1 MCHETYR
8 TINEILPSRSRLN
21 SVICKLSKWYS
32 VNEFGMVPS
41 GSNWMHSYG
50 HEGINIFLLNS
61 YVSFATHSLLMIIF
75 ILITITSIHF
85 RSNQAVPRPHQAQAL
100 TCSHTLF
107 RKYPGSWALRSCL
120 QIQVLFFYFFT
131 TEDVLVIPQQYLPKS
146 SRYFVRM
153 GMRMKYR
160 ALQVRAYRG

>member
-1 MCHETYR
+1 M
-8 TINEILPSRSRLN
+8 LSSRSRLN

-32 VNEFGMVPS
+32 VNEFGVVPS

-50 HEGINIFLLNS
+50 HEGINIFSLNS
-61 YVSFATHSLLMIIF
+61 YVSFSIHSLLVF
-75 ILITITSIHF
+75 ICLLVNITSINF

-100 TCSHTLF
+100 TCNHNLF
-107 RKYPGSWALRSCL
+107 RKYHGSWALRSCL

-131 TEDVLVIPQQYLPKS
+131 TEDALVIPQQYPPKL

-153 GMRMKYR
+153 GMIMKYR
-160 ALQVRAYRG
+160 ALQVRAYRE